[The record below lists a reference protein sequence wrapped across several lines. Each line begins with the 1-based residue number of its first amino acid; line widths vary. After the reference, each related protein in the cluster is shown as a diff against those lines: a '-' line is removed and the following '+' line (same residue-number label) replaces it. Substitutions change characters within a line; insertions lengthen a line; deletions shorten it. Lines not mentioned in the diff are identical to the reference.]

1 MMELTRNGSIFRWST
16 KMTFCVMIM
25 LGTQKKTQKK
35 EKLGQTKEVSIGTRV
50 QIRSSRPPL
59 DILC

>member
-1 MMELTRNGSIFRWST
+1 MEYINDNLCYDHVGNS
-16 KMTFCVMIM
+16 
-25 LGTQKKTQKK
+25 KKTQKK

-59 DILC
+59 DTLC

>member
-1 MMELTRNGSIFRWST
+1 
-16 KMTFCVMIM
+16 MIM
-25 LGTQKKTQKK
+25 LKLKKTQKK

-59 DILC
+59 DTVC

>member
-1 MMELTRNGSIFRWST
+1 MEVSLDGVHKWQFVLWS
-16 KMTFCVMIM
+16 CWE
-25 LGTQKKTQKK
+25 LKKTQKK

-59 DILC
+59 DTLC